1 MGGAVLPKL
10 EVRGHIGTY
19 MEDFQDCGF
28 HHNDSCEISIVLEGR
43 GVFETPDKKHFIEDG
58 HIIIVPRGMLHRF
71 GAVTKVRFGVI
82 HIANGPER
90 LEQWLRMLAAGPD
103 VSELPTAADVQ
114 GRLRAGDKSSEGQ
127 YGLASDG
134 EEGAGAQAHAQHAGT
149 SSVRI
154 AALSRIDKER
164 FEGLLRECLREV
176 SYPLKERE
184 VTIVAWL
191 EVLVLFLLEHSQ
203 TNVQALTVTKAADY
217 IRENMRSN
225 VQISD
230 LAELSGLSVPSFR
243 RLFEQTYAMSPKQYQ
258 QQCRM
263 NEAKWLLTAT
273 DKDIQEIAL
282 QVGFTRMHS
291 FSQWFKETEGQ
302 APTAWRKHQQ
312 MRSHM

>member
-19 MEDFQDCGF
+19 MEDFQDYGF
-28 HHNDSCEISIVLEGR
+28 HHNDSCEISVVLEGR
-43 GVFETPDKKHFIEDG
+43 GVFETPDKKCFIEDG

-82 HIANGPER
+82 HIANGSER
-90 LEQWLRMLAAGPD
+90 LEQWLRMLIAGPD
-103 VSELPTAADVQ
+103 TSELSTAADVQ
-114 GRLRAGDKSSEGQ
+114 GRLHAG
-127 YGLASDG
+127 
-134 EEGAGAQAHAQHAGT
+134 AHAQHAGT
-149 SSVRI
+149 TSVRI

-164 FEGLLRECLREV
+164 FEGLLREWLREA

-191 EVLVLFLLEHSQ
+191 EVLLLFLLEHSQ

-282 QVGFTRMHS
+282 QVGFTRVHS

-312 MRSHM
+312 MRPHV